1 MSQRFAPITVALTG
15 QLTFT
20 LIIAAI
26 LALVASYLLLHRY
39 RRAVIRSMRRR
50 SRSDI
55 LEIKG
60 FLPPEPEHKPNDAPL
75 RFDFVTRDAADSK
88 ENASLL
94 YRQATRRRWLIAF
107 IHAVAGCC
115 FAAIMTAAFFNATKM
130 EFSPIRFL
138 FPTWANA
145 WPIVMASAYFL
156 IGGVIISI
164 VLANDPGLPIGR
176 LVYLWLESNAPA
188 TLLLVVF
195 LNRRIRAVGPLVLV
209 FMILSVTGGNLIV
222 TLTGNNQNVLKAIR
236 DFSFPIGFG
245 AKNTL
250 VTLHLIGFAAAAI
263 VGWIILGV
271 LRRLYEAKM
280 VSEPSITIDAAWLLF
295 GIINSSQLAF
305 YGPRWIMSG
314 VVAFIVYKLVAAG
327 LFRACGISRR
337 AQSKRYRLLT
347 LRVFALGKRRES
359 VYDTLGKWWRTVGSM
374 QMIAGPDL
382 ATSTIEPHE
391 VLDFVTGTLDR
402 RFIDSGRTLDILIHH
417 MDLEPDQE
425 GEFRVTEFFCHDDT
439 WKITLARLADES
451 DAVLMDL
458 RGFSQTNS
466 GCVFEI
472 HEVFNILPL
481 SRVVF
486 AVDATTEQTF
496 MRQTIQQA
504 WRQIKDRSPNRR
516 LPAGQVSL
524 VELSGTSAVGFH
536 NLLYALCAAASV
548 KPT

>member
-1 MSQRFAPITVALTG
+1 
-15 QLTFT
+15 
-20 LIIAAI
+20 
-26 LALVASYLLLHRY
+26 
-39 RRAVIRSMRRR
+39 
-50 SRSDI
+50 
-55 LEIKG
+55 
-60 FLPPEPEHKPNDAPL
+60 
-75 RFDFVTRDAADSK
+75 
-88 ENASLL
+88 
-94 YRQATRRRWLIAF
+94 
-107 IHAVAGCC
+107 
-115 FAAIMTAAFFNATKM
+115 
-130 EFSPIRFL
+130 
-138 FPTWANA
+138 
-145 WPIVMASAYFL
+145 
-156 IGGVIISI
+156 
-164 VLANDPGLPIGR
+164 
-176 LVYLWLESNAPA
+176 LWLESNAPA

-209 FMILSVTGGNLIV
+209 FMILSVTGGNLVV
-222 TLTGNNQNVLKAIR
+222 TLTGNNQNLLKAIS
-236 DFSFPIGFG
+236 DFSYSMGFG
-245 AKNTL
+245 AKSTL
-250 VTLHLIGFAAAAI
+250 VTLHLIGFAVFAI

-271 LRRLYEAKM
+271 LRRLYEAKSI
-280 VSEPSITIDAAWLLF
+280 SEQSITIDAVWLLF

-305 YGPRWIMSG
+305 NGPRWIMSG
-314 VVAFIVYKLVAAG
+314 LVAFIVYKLIAAG

-337 AQSKRYRLLT
+337 AQSNRCRLLT
-347 LRVFALGKRRES
+347 LRVFALGKRREN
-359 VYDTLGKWWRTVGSM
+359 VYDTLGKWWRTVGSI

-391 VLDFVTGTLDR
+391 FLDFVTGRLDR
-402 RFIDSGRTLDILIHH
+402 RFIDSGRTLDILINH

-472 HEVFNILPL
+472 HEMFNVLPL

-496 MRQTIQQA
+496 MRQTMQQA
-504 WRQIKDRSPNRR
+504 WRQLKDRSPNRR

-524 VELSGTSAVGFH
+524 VELSGMSAVGFH

-548 KPT
+548 KTT